1 MRRRLVYLAFLT
13 ALLAGC
19 QMTPRQKLFSGYQSY
34 RAVAEMFIQARRT
47 GAIESD
53 VLWARILAADAVVYR
68 ALAAYKEAIDAGRP
82 ADAEWEAFNAALDKL
97 LELYQRL
104 PEPVDKPTPD
114 DPTYMEVMAWQP
126 TRSS

>member
-1 MRRRLVYLAFLT
+1 MKRKLMYLAFLT
-13 ALLAGC
+13 ALLSGC
-19 QMTPRQKLFSGYQSY
+19 GMTPRQKFVTGCQSY
-34 RAVAEMFIQARRT
+34 RAVAEMFVQARRT

-53 VLWARILAADAVVYR
+53 VLWARILAADAVVYQ
-68 ALAAYKEAIDAGRP
+68 ALSAYKLAIDASRP

-104 PEPVDKPTPD
+104 PEPVDKAAPNNPS
-114 DPTYMEVMAWQP
+114 YMEVMAWQP